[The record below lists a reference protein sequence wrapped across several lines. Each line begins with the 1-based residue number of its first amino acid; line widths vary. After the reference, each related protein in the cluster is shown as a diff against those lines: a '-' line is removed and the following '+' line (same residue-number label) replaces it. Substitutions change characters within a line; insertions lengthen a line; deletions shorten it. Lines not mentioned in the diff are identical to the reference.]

1 MKFGVPME
9 NHMLKAVKRSKS
21 KPEVELQ
28 YDGRLFLETG
38 NSNISAVV
46 WDIWSKFG
54 MLIALDL
61 PKGQAWPNRK
71 LEVDLR
77 RYGRHLVKS
86 ISAIIQ
92 FA

>member
-46 WDIWSKFG
+46 
-54 MLIALDL
+54 
-61 PKGQAWPNRK
+61 
-71 LEVDLR
+71 
-77 RYGRHLVKS
+77 
-86 ISAIIQ
+86 
-92 FA
+92 